1 MIWLILA
8 LVGAG
13 SFFVTGFSLLTDP
26 LCISADFGGGRVV
39 QVTCRSDE
47 FGTVTGTQ
55 AGLISILIGLGI
67 LTLIFWRPIKAMYID
82 KKLLKE
88 ANNQTS
94 IDFSITEENTSAAK
108 INVNSDSLDI
118 KKCPKCA
125 EDIKAEAI
133 ACKHCGRD
141 IVKKLPPPNNPPVSQ
156 PAPVQNTS
164 MGLSLAALILGIIS
178 AMIGIYDIALV
189 SDGTYDY
196 ILESEIGLLA
206 ILSFTSLGLA
216 IAAKVKQQRISAG
229 ALTAAII
236 AVVVFLACT
245 TYSIPSY

>member
-1 MIWLILA
+1 MKK
-8 LVGAG
+8 G
-13 SFFVTGFSLLTDP
+13 SSQLE
-26 LCISADFGGGRVV
+26 S
-39 QVTCRSDE
+39 QSD
-47 FGTVTGTQ
+47 T
-55 AGLISILIGLGI
+55 
-67 LTLIFWRPIKAMYID
+67 
-82 KKLLKE
+82 
-88 ANNQTS
+88 
-94 IDFSITEENTSAAK
+94 
-108 INVNSDSLDI
+108 
-118 KKCPKCA
+118 KKCPFCA

-141 IVKKLPPPNNPPVSQ
+141 ILKSSTPLAPTLSAGSQ
-156 PAPVQNTS
+156 STSPQSPAI
-164 MGLSLAALILGIIS
+164 GLSLAALILGIIS
-178 AMIGIYDIALV
+178 AMIGIYDLALV

-245 TYSIPSY
+245 TYSVPTY

>member
-1 MIWLILA
+1 MKK
-8 LVGAG
+8 G
-13 SFFVTGFSLLTDP
+13 SSQLE
-26 LCISADFGGGRVV
+26 S
-39 QVTCRSDE
+39 QSD
-47 FGTVTGTQ
+47 T
-55 AGLISILIGLGI
+55 
-67 LTLIFWRPIKAMYID
+67 
-82 KKLLKE
+82 
-88 ANNQTS
+88 
-94 IDFSITEENTSAAK
+94 
-108 INVNSDSLDI
+108 
-118 KKCPKCA
+118 KKCPFCA

-156 PAPVQNTS
+156 PVPVPVPVQNTS

-178 AMIGIYDIALV
+178 AMIGIYDLALV

-236 AVVVFLACT
+236 AVVVFFACT

>member
-1 MIWLILA
+1 ME
-8 LVGAG
+8 
-13 SFFVTGFSLLTDP
+13 S
-26 LCISADFGGGRVV
+26 
-39 QVTCRSDE
+39 QSD
-47 FGTVTGTQ
+47 T
-55 AGLISILIGLGI
+55 
-67 LTLIFWRPIKAMYID
+67 
-82 KKLLKE
+82 
-88 ANNQTS
+88 
-94 IDFSITEENTSAAK
+94 
-108 INVNSDSLDI
+108 
-118 KKCPKCA
+118 KKCPFCA

-141 IVKKLPPPNNPPVSQ
+141 IVKKMPPPVPIYAPVSQ

-164 MGLSLAALILGIIS
+164 MGLSLASLILGIIAS
-178 AMIGIYDIALV
+178 LIGLFDLALV

-206 ILSFTSLGLA
+206 ILSFTSLGFG

>member
-1 MIWLILA
+1 ME
-8 LVGAG
+8 
-13 SFFVTGFSLLTDP
+13 S
-26 LCISADFGGGRVV
+26 
-39 QVTCRSDE
+39 QSD
-47 FGTVTGTQ
+47 T
-55 AGLISILIGLGI
+55 
-67 LTLIFWRPIKAMYID
+67 
-82 KKLLKE
+82 
-88 ANNQTS
+88 
-94 IDFSITEENTSAAK
+94 
-108 INVNSDSLDI
+108 
-118 KKCPKCA
+118 KKCPFCA

>member
-1 MIWLILA
+1 M
-8 LVGAG
+8 
-13 SFFVTGFSLLTDP
+13 SF
-26 LCISADFGGGRVV
+26 
-39 QVTCRSDE
+39 
-47 FGTVTGTQ
+47 
-55 AGLISILIGLGI
+55 
-67 LTLIFWRPIKAMYID
+67 
-82 KKLLKE
+82 
-88 ANNQTS
+88 
-94 IDFSITEENTSAAK
+94 
-108 INVNSDSLDI
+108 
-118 KKCPKCA
+118 CA

-141 IVKKLPPPNNPPVSQ
+141 IVKKLPPADYPPVSQ
-156 PAPVQNTS
+156 PVPVPVPVQNTS

>member
-1 MIWLILA
+1 ME
-8 LVGAG
+8 
-13 SFFVTGFSLLTDP
+13 S
-26 LCISADFGGGRVV
+26 
-39 QVTCRSDE
+39 QSD
-47 FGTVTGTQ
+47 T
-55 AGLISILIGLGI
+55 
-67 LTLIFWRPIKAMYID
+67 
-82 KKLLKE
+82 
-88 ANNQTS
+88 
-94 IDFSITEENTSAAK
+94 
-108 INVNSDSLDI
+108 
-118 KKCPKCA
+118 KKCPFCA

-141 IVKKLPPPNNPPVSQ
+141 IVKKLPPADYPPVSQ